1 MDQTYAVVNKVVKL
15 KHDDGG
21 VNKEKNKTNSG
32 AYNQDQ
38 IYKVDANG
46 TTEPEVKYRK
56 FTLRRYTITG

>member
-1 MDQTYAVVNKVVKL
+1 VKL

>member
-1 MDQTYAVVNKVVKL
+1 MGEFIKINLLDEVTKVDQTYAVVNKVTKL

-38 IYKVDANG
+38 IYKA
-46 TTEPEVKYRK
+46 EL
-56 FTLRRYTITG
+56 FSTGS